1 MALKIYNNLY
11 KYSDNTYLVAI
22 NKKKST
28 WGKDCYKS
36 IF

>member
-22 NKKKST
+22 NKKNLL
-28 WGKDCYKS
+28 GE
-36 IF
+36 